1 MKHRILSAVLAASA
15 AMMLVA
21 AAVTVPASPAV
32 AIPVFDAGNYAQNV
46 LQAARTLQQINQQVQ
61 ALQNQAAML
70 RNMATNLQKLDYSS
84 LGEMTSTLQKIDRLM
99 GQAQGV
105 DFKVDALD
113 DQFRKLFPNSFDAFV
128 KKDARI
134 ANANARLD
142 AAMSGFRQ
150 TMGIQSQVVEN
161 VRDDAKLL
169 AELVERSQGAAGG
182 LEAQQAANQL
192 LALTAKQQFQLQ
204 TMMAAQFRSE
214 AMEQAT
220 RAQAASEAR
229 AATKRFLGTG
239 KAYTPQ

>member
-1 MKHRILSAVLAASA
+1 MKNRTLSAVLAAA
-15 AMMLVA
+15 ATTMLVA
-21 AAVTVPASPAV
+21 AVTIPLSPAA

-61 ALQNQAAML
+61 VLQNQAAML
-70 RNMATNLQKLDYSS
+70 RNMAKDLQKLDYSS

-113 DQFRKLFPNSFDAFV
+113 DQFRKLFPGSFDALV
-128 KKDARI
+128 KKDARA
-134 ANANARLD
+134 ANAKARLD
-142 AAMSGFRQ
+142 AAMSGFRR
-150 TMGIQSQVVEN
+150 TMGVQAQVVEN

-169 AELVERSQGAAGG
+169 AELVERSQNAAGG
-182 LEAQQAANQL
+182 LEAQQATNQL

-204 TMMAAQFRSE
+204 AMMAAQFRSE

-229 AATKRFLGTG
+229 AATKRFLGKG